1 MPTVVKSPVLF
12 SGENPGIRLV
22 RPGTSDAVA
31 LASYWRCTYSAH
43 GEGDVLILW
52 IAPGMAGL
60 GEHGLRAIYTDNVP
74 MARFVTDT
82 FNQYFGGY
90 QEKDFPSVQPET
102 ARFLQESGGDRSY
115 RVVCY
120 AADHTVELVWRD
132 VISRQLMIFS
142 DTRYGDRNFD
152 TATVMCPC
160 AGASI
165 TIDGQA
171 VSGDV
176 QPTEREGRPWS
187 SAFLAFAETWTEN
200 LPAT

>member
-12 SGENPGIRLV
+12 AGENPGIRLV
-22 RPGTSDAVA
+22 RPGTNDAVA
-31 LASYWRCTYSAH
+31 LASYWRCSYSAH

-52 IAPGMAGL
+52 IAPDMAGL
-60 GEHGLRAIYTDNVP
+60 GGQGLRAIYTDNEG

-90 QEKDFPSVQPET
+90 QDKDFPAVRPET
-102 ARFLQESGGDRSY
+102 ARFLQESDGDRLH
-115 RVVCY
+115 RVVCH
-120 AADHTVELVWRD
+120 AGGRAVELVWRD
-132 VISRQLMIFS
+132 VMSRQLMLFS
-142 DTRYGDRNFD
+142 GTQFGDRNFD

-165 TIDGQA
+165 TVDGQA
-171 VSGDV
+171 VGGEV

-187 SAFLAFAETWTEN
+187 SAFLAFAESWTEN
-200 LPAT
+200 LPTT